1 MSLRDEAVE
10 LLQRLIRLDTVN
22 PPGNETAAAE
32 LLRAYLEPFGVE
44 CELYARVPER
54 ANLVAR
60 IRGRGDGPSL
70 LLLSHTDTVLADP
83 AEWSVDP
90 WSGELRDDCVW
101 GRGALD
107 MKGQVAASAVAIAS
121 LARDGFEPAG
131 DLIFAATAD
140 EEMGE
145 GVTYGLE
152 WLCAEHPD
160 AVRCDYAVNEGAGDR
175 IELGGRVL
183 YLCSAAEKRSS
194 PFVLHVHGRSGH
206 GSMPAIADNALV
218 KAAGL
223 IERLGRLRARAGAD
237 PGSAG
242 FLRGVADRVPPV
254 ARRSPLAR
262 AIDPV
267 AAEMVE
273 PLLGMTVAPTMI
285 AASEKRNVIPG
296 RCEVTVDCRL
306 LPGQTEAD
314 ADARAAAVA
323 RRGRLRARVARRPG
337 RHPLRSSARRS
348 GTAIESF
355 VAGIEPGARLA
366 PICVAG
372 FTDSHWLREAFGTV
386 AYGFFPLR
394 TMTPEVAARLIH
406 SADERIPVDDLELGV
421 EFLRQA
427 AASVGG
433 NQAGPATSVRPASSP
448 PRA

>member
-1 MSLRDEAVE
+1 VRDEAVSLRDEAVE
-10 LLQRLIRLDTVN
+10 LLQALIRLDTVN

-32 LLRAYLEPFGVE
+32 LMRAYLEPFGVE

-60 IRGRGDGPSL
+60 IPGRGEGPSL

-90 WSGELRDDCVW
+90 WSGELRDGCVW

-107 MKGQVAASAVAIAS
+107 MKDQVAASAVAIAA
-121 LARDGFEPAG
+121 LAREGFRPPG

-152 WLCAEHPD
+152 WLCEEHPD

-175 IELGGRVL
+175 VELGGRVL

-194 PFVLHVHGRSGH
+194 PFVLRVHGRSGH

-218 KAAGL
+218 KAARFV
-223 IERLGRLRARAGAD
+223 ERLGAFEPEPVLIPEA
-237 PGSAG
+237 AG
-242 FLRGVADRVPPV
+242 FLEAMAGSVPAV
-254 ARRSPLAR
+254 EDALALAR
-262 AIDPV
+262 SIDPV
-267 AAEMVE
+267 AAELVE

-285 AASEKRNVIPG
+285 SASQKRNVIPG
-296 RCEVTVDCRL
+296 QCEVTVDCRL
-306 LPGQTEAD
+306 LPGQTEAEADGLVRSWLGEGDYEVEWRD
-314 ADARAAAVA
+314 AQGGTRSEL
-323 RRGRLRARVARRPG
+323 GT
-337 RHPLRSSARRS
+337 PLWS
-348 GTAIESF
+348 AIESF
-355 VAGIEPGARLA
+355 VDVIEPGARLA

-386 AYGFFPLR
+386 AYGFFPMR
-394 TMTPEVAARLIH
+394 TMSAELASRLIH

-421 EFLRQA
+421 EFLRHVA
-427 AASVGG
+427 RAVG
-433 NQAGPATSVRPASSP
+433 SP
-448 PRA
+448 D

>member
-1 MSLRDEAVE
+1 MTLRDEAVE
-10 LLQRLIRLDTVN
+10 LLQALIRLDTVN

-32 LLRAYLEPFGVE
+32 LLRAYLEPHGVE

-60 IRGRGDGPSL
+60 IRGRGEGPSL

-90 WSGELRDDCVW
+90 WSGELRDGCVW

-107 MKGQVAASAVAIAS
+107 MKDQVAASAVAIAS
-121 LARDGFEPAG
+121 LAREGFRPAG

-160 AVRCDYAVNEGAGDR
+160 AVRSDYAVNEGAGDR

-183 YLCSAAEKRSS
+183 YLCSAAEKRSA
-194 PFVLHVHGRSGH
+194 PFVLRVHGRSGH

-223 IERLGRLRARAGAD
+223 VERLGAFEPEPVLIPEA
-237 PGSAG
+237 AG
-242 FLRGVADRVPPV
+242 FFEAVADSVPPV
-254 ARRSPLAR
+254 GDALAR
-262 AIDPV
+262 ARSIDPV
-267 AAEMVE
+267 AAELVE

-285 AASEKRNVIPG
+285 SASQKRNVIPG
-296 RCEVTVDCRL
+296 HCEVTVDCRL

-314 ADARAAAVA
+314 ADGLVRAWLGDGDYEVEWRDAQGGT
-323 RRGRLRARVARRPG
+323 RSELGT
-337 RHPLRSSARRS
+337 PLWSAI
-348 GTAIESF
+348 GSF
-355 VAGIEPGARLA
+355 VDAIEPGARLA

-386 AYGFFPLR
+386 AYGFFPMR
-394 TMTPEVAARLIH
+394 TMSAELAARLIH
-406 SADERIPVDDLELGV
+406 SADERIPIDDLELGV
-421 EFLRQA
+421 EFLRHA
-427 AASVGG
+427 ARAVGASE
-433 NQAGPATSVRPASSP
+433 
-448 PRA
+448 

>member
-1 MSLRDEAVE
+1 VSLRDEAVE
-10 LLQRLIRLDTVN
+10 LLQALIRLDTVN

-32 LLRAYLEPFGVE
+32 LLRAYLEPLGVE

-60 IRGRGDGPSL
+60 IRGRGEGPSL
-70 LLLSHTDTVLADP
+70 LMLSHTDTVLADP

-90 WSGELRDDCVW
+90 WSGELRDGCVW

-121 LARDGFEPAG
+121 LAREGFRPAG

-160 AVRCDYAVNEGAGDR
+160 AVRCDFAVNEGAGDR
-175 IELGGRVL
+175 VQLGGRVL

-194 PFVLHVHGRSGH
+194 PFALRVHGRSGH

-223 IERLGRLRARAGAD
+223 IERLGAFEPAPVLIPEAVGFFEAVA
-237 PGSAG
+237 GSAPAVG
-242 FLRGVADRVPPV
+242 EALTA
-254 ARRSPLAR
+254 AR
-262 AIDPV
+262 AIDPL
-267 AAEMVE
+267 AAELVE

-285 AASEKRNVIPG
+285 SASQKRNVIPG
-296 RCEVTVDCRL
+296 YCEVTVDCRL
-306 LPGQTEAD
+306 LPGQSEAEAD
-314 ADARAAAVA
+314 ALVRAWLGEGDYEVEWRAAQGGTRSAL
-323 RRGRLRARVARRPG
+323 GT
-337 RHPLRSSARRS
+337 PLWS
-348 GTAIESF
+348 AIESF
-355 VAGIEPGARLA
+355 VAAIEPNARLA

-372 FTDSHWLREAFGTV
+372 FTDSHWLREAFGAV
-386 AYGFFPLR
+386 AYGFFPMR
-394 TMTPEVAARLIH
+394 TMSAELAARLIH

-421 EFLRQA
+421 EFLRHA
-427 AASVGG
+427 ARAVG
-433 NQAGPATSVRPASSP
+433 APEVSPAAQVRPASSP
-448 PRA
+448 RRA